1 MVSLMY
7 PPSVFGI
14 EELEIENSEGMTR
27 AELLTYERKIESQE
41 KQQKEGYKR
50 IKNKVK
56 ELRRGYK
63 NAIDRGQRSGS
74 GRLIEGNF
82 DRLKKN
88 MG

>member
-1 MVSLMY
+1 MY

-41 KQQKEGYKR
+41 KQQKEGCKR

-63 NAIDRGQRSGS
+63 NAI
-74 GRLIEGNF
+74 EGNF
-82 DRLKKN
+82 DRLKKI